1 MFIVLN
7 LCSLVFVI
15 FFSAVMFERSC
26 KVLDLG
32 LIAGSKVEKTFKER
46 KEKSV
51 YITWLGNKGDVT
63 VPFI

>member
-1 MFIVLN
+1 MYYGN
-7 LCSLVFVI
+7 LHSLVFVI
-15 FFSAVMFERSC
+15 FFSAVTFERSC
-26 KVLDLG
+26 KVFERG
-32 LIAGSKVEKTFKER
+32 LIAGNKVEKTFKEK